1 MISAG
6 IDIGARTI
14 DIVLFKNGKIL
25 DSTVLNTGGKPRER
39 AVNAFDAILTKN
51 NLSRKKLKRVVS
63 TGYGRN
69 HFPNSDEVVSEI
81 SCHAAG
87 TAYFFPDAKL
97 VIDIGGQDSKVILTS
112 GYGRVLEFAMN
123 DRCAAGTGR
132 FIEIVAGILD
142 IGIEDITRLSFKKS
156 EACEISSM
164 CAVFAESE
172 IVGLLQNEIPQE
184 QILKGVFRAVAKR
197 IVSMMGRS
205 FVSDTAIFTGGVAM
219 IRGVA
224 EALEEETRIKIVL
237 PPDPRI
243 TGALGAAIIAAG
255 KRSSK

>member
-1 MISAG
+1 MTSAG

-14 DIVLFKNGKIL
+14 DIVLFRDGKIL
-25 DSTVLNTGGKPRER
+25 DSTVLNTGAKPRER
-39 AVNAFDAILTKN
+39 ASKAFDEILAKN
-51 NLSRKKLKRVVS
+51 GLNRKKLKRIIS

-69 HFPNSDEVVSEI
+69 HFPDSDEVVSEI

-97 VIDIGGQDSKVILTS
+97 VIDIGGQDSKIILTS
-112 GYGRVLEFAMN
+112 GHGRVLEFAMN

-132 FIEIVAGILD
+132 FIEMVAGILD
-142 IGIEDITRLSFKKS
+142 IGIEDISGLSFKKS
-156 EACEISSM
+156 TACEISSM

-205 FVSDTAIFTGGVAM
+205 FVADTIVFTGGVAM

-224 EALEEETRIKIVL
+224 EALGEETGMKIVL

-255 KRSSK
+255 KRNSK